1 MNQMSNFSK
10 PFKFKHTK
18 FLDYSILRQ
27 TFEYIEPETWRAKI
41 SGHGQP
47 LNVEGDRIQ
56 VCELKL
62 KTSCY
67 IRLLKLK

>member
-1 MNQMSNFSK
+1 MSNYSK
-10 PFKFKHTK
+10 PIKIKHTK

-47 LNVEGDRIQ
+47 LNVEG
-56 VCELKL
+56 ELKL
-62 KTSCY
+62 KTLCY